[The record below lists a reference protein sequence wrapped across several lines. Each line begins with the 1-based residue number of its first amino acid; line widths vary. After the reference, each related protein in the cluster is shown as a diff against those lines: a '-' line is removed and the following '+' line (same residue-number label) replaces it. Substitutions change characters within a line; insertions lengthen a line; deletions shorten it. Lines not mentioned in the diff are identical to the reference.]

1 MTLLR
6 CPSEMTGLHTFTLAS
21 FDRGRVP
28 VLLGTVPLERI
39 RLRRQRGLAWGR
51 HLGTGTGSRTLGVD
65 PARWAWF
72 CSWDDEAA
80 AADFHDALESRLR
93 PVEVATLHLRAV
105 RAKGRWAGHAVPVP
119 AVEAVEPVKAPAPL
133 VVLTRARVRPT
144 RWRPFSHAVP
154 GVDADRG
161 QAPGLLRSVGV
172 GEWPVLV
179 QGTLSVWQ
187 DAAAMTGFART
198 EAHRIAVHRTAE
210 ERWYAEE
217 LFARFA
223 LERAQ
228 GSWDGTAPAQTG
240 AADQR

>member
-1 MTLLR
+1 M
-6 CPSEMTGLHTFTLAS
+6 SGLHTFTLAS

-28 VLLGTVPLERI
+28 HLLATVPLERI

-51 HLGTGTGSRTLGVD
+51 HLGTGRGSRTLGVD

-72 CSWDDEAA
+72 CSWADEAA
-80 AADFHDALESRLR
+80 AADFHDALEGRLG
-93 PVEVATLHLRAV
+93 PAELATLHLRAA
-105 RAKGRWAGHAVPVP
+105 RAKGRWAGHEVLIAESES
-119 AVEAVEPVKAPAPL
+119 VEAPAPL

-144 RWRPFSHAVP
+144 RWRPFSQSVP

-161 QAPGLLRSVGV
+161 RAPGLLRSVGV

-179 QGTLSVWQ
+179 QGTLSVWR
-187 DAAAMTGFART
+187 DAAAMSGFART
-198 EAHRIAVHRTAE
+198 EAHRVAVRRTAA

-223 LERAQ
+223 LERTQ
-228 GSWDGTAPAQTG
+228 GSWDGTAPAQPG
-240 AADQR
+240 AADPR

>member
-1 MTLLR
+1 
-6 CPSEMTGLHTFTLAS
+6 MTGLHTFTLAS
-21 FDRGRVP
+21 FDRARVP
-28 VLLGTVPLERI
+28 LLLATVPLERI

-51 HLGTGTGSRTLGVD
+51 HLGTGSGSRTLGVD

-72 CSWDDEAA
+72 CSWADETA
-80 AADFHDALESRLR
+80 AADFHDALEGRLR

-105 RAKGRWAGHAVPVP
+105 RAKGRWAGHEVTVPEAEP
-119 AVEAVEPVKAPAPL
+119 ASPAPL

-144 RWRPFSHAVP
+144 RWRPFSHAVR

-161 QAPGLLRSVGV
+161 RAPGLLRSLGV

-187 DAAAMTGFART
+187 DAAAMTAFART
-198 EAHRIAVHRTAE
+198 EAHRVAVHRTDE

-223 LERAQ
+223 VERAQ
-228 GSWDGTAPAQTG
+228 GSWDGTAPAG
-240 AADQR
+240 AADQL